1 MRGAVGYVLRMFP
14 QASETFVA
22 NEVAELERRGCEVR
36 LYSYRRPAAVVPHAL
51 LGRIRAPVEHLP
63 DPLYRHPRGLLASAR
78 AIRRLEPERFE
89 RTLRSVTRH
98 CVRERKADSYRRLLQ
113 ASDLALRVRATDV
126 RHLHAHF
133 AHGATRV
140 AMLTSQLT
148 GIPFSFTAHARDVFS
163 DDVDFSLLRE
173 KAEAAKFV
181 VTVSRFNAAFLAER
195 LGTAASKLRVVYN
208 GVDLGLFSPDDAAA
222 REEDLVVGVGRL
234 VEKKGFSSLVE
245 ACRILRDQG
254 RPVRCQIVG
263 EGELRGRLQRQIQAA
278 RLEGSVHLAGLRAQE
293 ELPDLLRRA
302 TVLAMPAVPAADG
315 NRDALPTVL
324 LEALACGTPVVASR
338 LTGIPEIVDHNDSGL
353 LVEPGDA
360 RGLAAAIDLVREDPQ
375 LRTRLGHSARAKAE
389 RCFDLRR
396 NVGGLHELLLES
408 LGETRE
414 DRIPVL

>member
-1 MRGAVGYVLRMFP
+1 MSGSVGYVLRMFP

-22 NEVAELERRGCEVR
+22 NEVFELERRGWDVR
-36 LYSYRRPAAVVPHAL
+36 LYSYRRPVSATPHAL

-63 DPLYRHPRGLLASAR
+63 DPLYRHPRRLLASVR

-89 RTLRSVTRH
+89 RTLRAVTTH
-98 CVRERKADSYRRLLQ
+98 CVRECTADSYRRLLQ
-113 ASDLALRVRATDV
+113 AADLALRVRATDV

-140 AMLTSQLT
+140 AMLASELT

-163 DDVDFSLLRE
+163 DDVDFGLLRE
-173 KAEAAKFV
+173 KAEAAQFV

-195 LGTAASKLRVVYN
+195 IGAAASKLRVVYN
-208 GVDLGLFSPDDAAA
+208 GVDLDLFCPDDVAP
-222 REEDLVVGVGRL
+222 RDDDLVLGVGRL
-234 VEKKGFSSLVE
+234 VEKKGFSILID

-254 RPVRCQIVG
+254 RPVRCKIVG
-263 EGELRGRLQRQIQAA
+263 EGELRGGLQRQIHAA
-278 RLEGSVHLAGLRAQE
+278 QLEGSVHLAGVRAQE
-293 ELPDLLRRA
+293 ELPALLRRA

-360 RGLAAAIDLVREDPQ
+360 RSLAAAIDLVRSDPQ
-375 LRTRLGHSARAKAE
+375 LRIRLGQTARAKAE

-396 NVGGLHELLLES
+396 NVSGLQELLLES

-414 DRIPVL
+414 DRVPVL

>member
-1 MRGAVGYVLRMFP
+1 MSASVGYVLRMFP

-22 NEVAELERRGCEVR
+22 NEVAELERRGCDVR
-36 LYSYRRPAAVVPHAL
+36 LYSYRRPVAVVPHAL
-51 LGRIRAPVEHLP
+51 LGRIRAPVEYLP
-63 DPLYRHPRGLLASAR
+63 DPLYRHPRRLLASVR
-78 AIRRLEPERFE
+78 ELRRLEPERFD
-89 RTLRSVTRH
+89 RTLRSVARH
-98 CVRERKADSYRRLLQ
+98 CRRERNADSYRRLLQ
-113 ASDLALRVRATDV
+113 AADLALRVRAAGV

-163 DDVDFSLLRE
+163 HDVDFGLLRE
-173 KAEAAKFV
+173 KAEAAEFV
-181 VTVSRFNAAFLAER
+181 VTVSRFNAAFVAER
-195 LGTAASKLRVVYN
+195 TGLAASDLSVVYN
-208 GVDLGLFSPDDAAA
+208 GVDLELFAPDDTAP
-222 REEDLVVGVGRL
+222 RDDDLVLGVGRL
-234 VEKKGFSSLVE
+234 VEKKGFSVLVE

-263 EGELRGRLQRQIQAA
+263 EGELRGRLQRQIDAA
-278 RLEGSVHLAGLRAQE
+278 RLEGSVHLAGVRAQE
-293 ELPDLLRRA
+293 ELPALLRRA
-302 TVLAMPAVPAADG
+302 TVLAMPAIPAADG

-360 RGLAAAIDLVREDPQ
+360 RGLAAAIDLLRGDTQ
-375 LRTRLGHSARAKAE
+375 LRARLGQGARAKAE
-389 RCFDLRR
+389 RCFDLHR
-396 NVGGLHELLLES
+396 NVDGLHELLLES

-414 DRIPVL
+414 DRVPVH